1 MIERRLTSKLKKSL
15 ERSPCVAL
23 LGPRQVGKTTL
34 ALQFGAQMPSL
45 YLDLEN
51 RLDLLKVGDFKNF
64 FTENKD
70 QLIILDE
77 VHRLP
82 ELFAEV
88 RGIVD
93 EERRAGRKNGL
104 FLFLGSASIELL
116 KQSSESLAGRI
127 AWLELTPVDA
137 LEYASYAPGK
147 LRTHWFRGG
156 FPESLLAGSEENS
169 MEWRNDFIRTYLE
182 RDIPQLGPRI
192 PAETIGRFWTM
203 LAYQQGSI
211 LNAAELARSMGVK
224 GVTIARYLDLMVDLM
239 LVRLL
244 RPWVTNTGKRL
255 VRSPKVYVRD
265 SGLTH
270 ALLNLNNFNSLI
282 GHPVSGGSW
291 EGFVVENIASVL
303 PAMAQIYF
311 YRSSG
316 GAEIDLVIEF
326 APDKRWAVEI
336 KLSSAPTLEKGFFI
350 ACEEIKASQKFVI
363 YNGND
368 RFSMQNG
375 VTAIPLITFMELVL
389 SGTND

>member
-1 MIERRLTSKLKKSL
+1 
-15 ERSPCVAL
+15 
-23 LGPRQVGKTTL
+23 
-34 ALQFGAQMPSL
+34 
-45 YLDLEN
+45 
-51 RLDLLKVGDFKNF
+51 
-64 FTENKD
+64 
-70 QLIILDE
+70 
-77 VHRLP
+77 
-82 ELFAEV
+82 
-88 RGIVD
+88 
-93 EERRAGRKNGL
+93 
-104 FLFLGSASIELL
+104 
-116 KQSSESLAGRI
+116 
-127 AWLELTPVDA
+127 
-137 LEYASYAPGK
+137 
-147 LRTHWFRGG
+147 
-156 FPESLLAGSEENS
+156 
-169 MEWRNDFIRTYLE
+169 
-182 RDIPQLGPRI
+182 
-192 PAETIGRFWTM
+192 M

-303 PAMAQIYF
+303 PTMAQIYF